1 MMNELVSIIIPTYNG
16 YDNLA
21 RAVDSC
27 LKQTYQNIE
36 VFVVDDNGEGTE
48 NQIKTQEVMEKYK
61 DCSNVNYLVHPK
73 NINGSAARNTG
84 IKASSGEYIAFLDDD
99 DEYLPENLEKHIQV
113 LANKPG
119 DYAMSYCGKKLIT
132 SNPKPEII
140 MPPYDG
146 DILFDF
152 LCSKMRIGSSFMV
165 VRRSAVEEVNG
176 FDESFRRHQDW
187 EFIVRI
193 LDKYKIAKVDNI
205 GLVKYNLGRNVARS
219 PEKFE
224 ENRMYYLN
232 KMEYI
237 IKKFDKKQQVKIY
250 NNHYFQI
257 AKEYLRAKK
266 FKQYFKWTNKTSA
279 PIKYYFKTFSDY
291 CSMLKRNKA

>member
-1 MMNELVSIIIPTYNG
+1 MSGLVSVIIPTYNG

-36 VFVVDDNGEGTE
+36 VFVVDDNGTGTE

-61 DCSNVNYLVHPK
+61 DCPNVNYLVHPQ

-99 DEYLPENLEKHIQV
+99 DEYLPDNLEKHIQV
-113 LANKPG
+113 LANKPS

-132 SNPKPEII
+132 PNVGEEII
-140 MPPYDG
+140 MPPFEG
-146 DILFDF
+146 DVLLDF
-152 LCSKMRIGSSFMV
+152 FCSKMRIGSSFMV
-165 VRRSAVEEVNG
+165 VRRSVVEEVNG

-193 LDKYKIAKVDNI
+193 LDKYKIAKVDNVGI
-205 GLVKYNLGRNVARS
+205 IKYSIGRNQAKN
-219 PEKFE
+219 PEKFK

-237 IKKFDKKQQVKIY
+237 IKKFDKKQQAKIY

-266 FKQYFKWTNKTSA
+266 LKQYFKWTNKTSA
-279 PIKYYFKTFSDY
+279 PFKYYFKTFSDY
-291 CSMLKRNKA
+291 YDMIKRNRT